1 MLDLF
6 QNHLQDELPFLK
18 EKRLLLAVSG
28 GIDSMVLLHL
38 LHKSNYSIEVAHC
51 NFNLRAAESDGDEAF
66 VCKVCSELKVPV
78 HVQQFDTKRIS
89 ESSKQSIQLTARK
102 LRYDWFYEVLEKE
115 QCDYI
120 LTAHHLDDSLET
132 FFINLSRGTGL
143 EGLIGIPMQNDKIV
157 RPLLGFSRNAL
168 INYAEEHTI
177 QWREDSSN
185 ASDKYLRNKLRH
197 DVIPILKELNPTFLE
212 SFLKTQNYL
221 KEAQSIVTD
230 GKNSVYKDVVKE
242 QNNGSLLIDIELLVK
257 HSNYA
262 AYLYQ
267 WLKEYGFTAWSDIAE
282 LVYAQ
287 SGKQVFSATHFLLKD
302 RERLILSTIKEG
314 QNKEVFEIEKNSS
327 QVNIPLKFEFCN
339 LSDISDSDSNS
350 IFVDEDLL
358 HFPLQLRKWEEG
370 DVFHPFGMQGKKK
383 VSKYFKDEKLSL
395 IDKSNKWLL
404 CSDNQIIWIV
414 GMRQDNRF
422 KVTTN
427 TTRIVKIT
435 VQ

>member
-18 EKRLLLAVSG
+18 EKRLLIAVSG

-38 LHKSNYSIEVAHC
+38 LHQLKYAIEVAHC
-51 NFNLRAAESDGDEAF
+51 NFQLRGAESDGDESF
-66 VCKVCSELKVPV
+66 VRKVCNELKVPF
-78 HVQQFDTKRIS
+78 HLQQFDTKKIA

-143 EGLIGIPMQNDKIV
+143 EGLTGIPMQNDKII
-157 RPLLGFSRNAL
+157 RPLLGFPRNAL
-168 INYAEEHTI
+168 MDYAEKNAI

-197 DVIPILKELNPTFLE
+197 DVIPILKELNPNFLE

-230 GKNSVYKDVVKE
+230 GKNLVYKEVVSE
-242 QNNGSLLIDIELLVK
+242 QTDGSLSIDIELLVK

-267 WLKEYGFTAWSDIAE
+267 WLKEYGFTAWNDIAD

-287 SGKQVFSATHFLLKD
+287 SGKQVFSATHILLKD
-302 RERLILSTIKEG
+302 RDRLILSSIKESLH
-314 QNKEVFEIEKNSS
+314 KEVFAIEKNSS

-358 HFPLQLRKWEEG
+358 QFPLQLRKWEEG
-370 DVFHPFGMQGKKK
+370 DVFHPLGMQGTKK

>member
-18 EKRLLLAVSG
+18 EKRLLVAVSG

-38 LHKSNYSIEVAHC
+38 LYQLKYSIEVAHC
-51 NFNLRAAESDGDEAF
+51 NFQLRGAESDGDEAF
-66 VCKVCSELKVPV
+66 VRKVCSELKVPF
-78 HVQQFDTKRIS
+78 HLQQFDTKKIA

-143 EGLIGIPMQNDKIV
+143 EGLTGIPMQNDKII
-157 RPLLGFSRNAL
+157 RPLLGFARNAL
-168 INYAEEHTI
+168 MDYAEKNAI

-197 DVIPILKELNPTFLE
+197 DVIPILKELNPNFLE

-230 GKNSVYKDVVKE
+230 GKNLVYKEVVSE
-242 QNNGSLLIDIELLVK
+242 QTDGSLSIDCKLLIK

-267 WLKEYGFTAWSDIAE
+267 WLKEYGFTAWNDIAD

-287 SGKQVFSATHFLLKD
+287 SGKQVFSATHILLKD
-302 RERLILSTIKEG
+302 RDRLILSSIKESLH
-314 QNKEVFEIEKNSS
+314 KEVFAIEKNSS

-358 HFPLQLRKWEEG
+358 QFPLQLRKWEEG
-370 DVFHPFGMQGKKK
+370 DVFHPLGMQGTKK